1 MSDIDLAIRQCK
13 ELESILRT
21 KLGAEGK
28 GLHQL
33 VTSVESRLSPELIRV
48 LRRVATIR
56 NKIVHE
62 PDYRRLDDKKAFLA
76 DCAAAKKQLNALA
89 KRKTPRKK
97 TAAPIAI
104 VLLIVIAAIVAAA
117 HMRGWIDWF

>member
-1 MSDIDLAIRQCK
+1 MSDIDLAVRECK

-21 KLGAEGK
+21 KLGADGK

-33 VTSVESRLSPELIRV
+33 VSSVESRLPADLVRV

-62 PDYRRLDDKKAFLA
+62 EDYRRLDDRKSFLA

-89 KRKTPRKK
+89 KRKRPRKK
-97 TAAPIAI
+97 AATPVAI
-104 VLLIVIAAIVAAA
+104 VLVILLAAVIVVAR
-117 HMRGWIDWF
+117 MLGWIDWF